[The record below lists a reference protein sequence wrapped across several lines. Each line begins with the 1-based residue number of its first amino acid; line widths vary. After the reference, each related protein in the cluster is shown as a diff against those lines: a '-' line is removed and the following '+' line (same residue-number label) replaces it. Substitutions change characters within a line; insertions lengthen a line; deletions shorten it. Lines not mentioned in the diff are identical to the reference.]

1 MNILENAPL
10 VACLALPA
18 LPKSVATA
26 RMYTRDTLKKWRLDH
41 IVEAAE
47 LIASELVTNAIK
59 ATYSGLGD
67 NPAYVELHD
76 KVRPICLCLYRT
88 SSSTVIEVW
97 DETRTPPQMRVTGDD
112 EEGGRGLWL
121 VETYAK
127 AWGFRWP
134 RADGPRPGGT
144 IVWAELA
151 TP

>member
-26 RMYTRDTLKKWRLDH
+26 RMYTRDTLKKWHLDH
-41 IVEAAE
+41 VVEGAE

-59 ATYSGLGD
+59 ATYGGLGD
-67 NPAYVELHD
+67 DPAYVELHD
-76 KVRPICLCLYRT
+76 KVRPICLCLSRT

-97 DETRTPPQMRVTGDD
+97 DETRTPPQMRAPGDD

-121 VETYAK
+121 VETYSK
-127 AWGFRWP
+127 AWGFGWP
-134 RADGPRPGGT
+134 RADGRRPGGT